1 MAATRQVNRT
11 PHTVRP
17 PEVRAAQVRVR
28 WDRVIVLVA
37 LLAVVTTVTAHALI
51 GAVRD
56 GVRAIMATPEPQP
69 TAQSTVNAAQQAPA
83 APPQCPPAGSGI
95 VHTAPSV
102 TDAAARTVA
111 LTFDD
116 GPGPAT
122 PTVLDILHRNRVP
135 ATFFVIG
142 QRAAEEPDML
152 RQIAADGHAL
162 GNHSWSH
169 HIPNAKA
176 GWKRST
182 LKREIERTNQAIF
195 AATGLKPCLFRPP
208 GGIVK
213 GAAKTT
219 RAAGL
224 EMILWSTDPRDWAA
238 SGSNKSAVIIRKRVA
253 AGLTE
258 EHPVILLHDGGGNR
272 SATVVALQGI
282 IDDYRARGYQ
292 FVTLAKRG

>member
-1 MAATRQVNRT
+1 MAATRQAERK
-11 PHTVRP
+11 PQTVSPAAARP
-17 PEVRAAQVRVR
+17 VRLRVR
-28 WDRVIVLVA
+28 WDRVSVLVA
-37 LLAVVTTVTAHALI
+37 LLAILTTVTVHAVI
-51 GAVRD
+51 SAVQD
-56 GVRAIMATPEPQP
+56 GLRAMSAEPQP
-69 TAQSTVNAAQQAPA
+69 PAETTVAVAQQAPEAHHKCPSPGA
-83 APPQCPPAGSGI
+83 AV
-95 VHTAPSV
+95 VHTAPAV
-102 TDAAARTVA
+102 ADATVRTVA

-122 PTVLDILHRNRVP
+122 PAVLDILHRNGVH

-142 QRAAEEPDML
+142 QRVAAEPGMVQ
-152 RQIAADGHAL
+152 RIAADGHAL

-169 HIPNAKA
+169 HIPSTKA

-182 LKREIERTNQAIF
+182 VTAEIERTNRAIL

-213 GAAKTT
+213 GAR
-219 RAAGL
+219 RATHTAGL
-224 EMILWSTDPRDWAA
+224 SMILWSTDPRDWAA
-238 SGSNKSAVIIRKRVA
+238 SASKKSALVIRKRVA

-272 SATVVALQGI
+272 SATVAALQVI

-292 FVTLAKRG
+292 FVTLAAPG

>member
-1 MAATRQVNRT
+1 MAATRQAERRPQTVN
-11 PHTVRP
+11 PAAARP
-17 PEVRAAQVRVR
+17 ARLRVR
-28 WDRVIVLVA
+28 WDRVSVLVA
-37 LLAVVTTVTAHALI
+37 LLAVLTTVTVHAVISAVQDGLRAMSAEPPPPAETTIGVAQPAPEAHHKC
-51 GAVRD
+51 
-56 GVRAIMATPEPQP
+56 P
-69 TAQSTVNAAQQAPA
+69 SPA
-83 APPQCPPAGSGI
+83 AAV

-102 TDAAARTVA
+102 TDATVRTVA

-122 PTVLDILHRNRVP
+122 PAVLDILQRNGVH

-142 QRAAEEPDML
+142 QRVAAEPNMVQ
-152 RQIAADGHAL
+152 RIAADGHAL

-169 HIPNAKA
+169 PIPSAKA

-182 LKREIERTNQAIF
+182 VTAEIERTNRAIL

-213 GAAKTT
+213 GARRAT
-219 RAAGL
+219 RTAGL
-224 EMILWSTDPRDWAA
+224 SMILWSTDPRDWAA
-238 SGSNKSAVIIRKRVA
+238 AASKKSASVIRKRVA

-258 EHPVILLHDGGGNR
+258 QHPVILLHDGGGNR
-272 SATVVALQGI
+272 SATVAALQGI

-292 FVTLAKRG
+292 FVALAAPG

>member
-1 MAATRQVNRT
+1 MAATRQAERKPQTVS
-11 PHTVRP
+11 PAAVRP
-17 PEVRAAQVRVR
+17 ARLRVR
-28 WDRVIVLVA
+28 WDRVNVLVA
-37 LLAVVTTVTAHALI
+37 LLAVLTIVTAHALI
-51 GAVRD
+51 SAVND
-56 GVRAIMATPEPQP
+56 GLRAM
-69 TAQSTVNAAQQAPA
+69 SA
-83 APPQCPPAGSGI
+83 APPKPAGTTISVARQAPEAHHQCPPPATAV
-95 VHTAPSV
+95 VHTAPPV
-102 TDAAARTVA
+102 AEVATRTVA

-122 PTVLDILHRNRVP
+122 PAVLDILHRNGVR

-142 QRAAEEPDML
+142 QRAAAEPEML
-152 RQIAADGHAL
+152 RRIAADGHAL

-169 HIPNAKA
+169 HIPSAKA

-182 LKREIERTNQAIF
+182 LTAEIERANRAIL

-213 GAAKTT
+213 GAGKAT
-219 RAAGL
+219 RTAGL
-224 EMILWSTDPRDWAA
+224 STILWSTDPRDWAA
-238 SGSNKSAVIIRKRVA
+238 SAGKKSASVIRKRVA

-272 SATVVALQGI
+272 SATVDALQGI

-292 FVTLAKRG
+292 FVTLVKPA

>member
-1 MAATRQVNRT
+1 MAATRQAEHK
-11 PHTVRP
+11 PQTVRP
-17 PEVRAAQVRVR
+17 APVRPVRLGVR
-28 WDRVIVLVA
+28 WDRVSVLVA
-37 LLAVVTTVTAHALI
+37 LLAILTTVTVHAVISAVQDGLRAMSAEAPPPAGTTI
-51 GAVRD
+51 GAV
-56 GVRAIMATPEPQP
+56 
-69 TAQSTVNAAQQAPA
+69 QQAPETHRKCPSPTTAVVHA
-83 APPQCPPAGSGI
+83 APA
-95 VHTAPSV
+95 V
-102 TDAAARTVA
+102 TDDTVRTVA

-122 PTVLDILHRNRVP
+122 PAVLDILHRNGVH

-142 QRAAEEPDML
+142 QRVAAEPDVVQ
-152 RQIAADGHAL
+152 RIAADGHAL

-169 HIPNAKA
+169 HIPSAKA
-176 GWKRST
+176 GWNRST
-182 LKREIERTNQAIF
+182 VTAEIERTNRAIL

-213 GAAKTT
+213 GARKAT

-224 EMILWSTDPRDWAA
+224 SMILWSTDPRDWAVA
-238 SGSNKSAVIIRKRVA
+238 GSKKSASVIRKRVA

-272 SATVVALQGI
+272 SATVAALQGI

-292 FVTLAKRG
+292 FVTLAAPS

>member
-1 MAATRQVNRT
+1 MAAMRQAERS

-17 PEVRAAQVRVR
+17 AAVRPAQTRVR
-28 WDRVIVLVA
+28 WDRVTVLIA

-51 GAVRD
+51 GAVSD
-56 GVRAIMATPEPQP
+56 SVRAMKAKPQLAAAP
-69 TAQSTVNAAQQAPA
+69 TINVAQQAPT
-83 APPQCPPAGSGI
+83 APPSCPSSAPGV
-95 VHTAPSV
+95 VHTAPPV
-102 TDAAARTVA
+102 ADAAARTVA

-122 PTVLDILHRNRVP
+122 PAVLDILHRNGVP

-142 QRAAEEPDML
+142 QRAAAEPDMV
-152 RQIAADGHAL
+152 RRIAADGHAL

-169 HIPNAKA
+169 PIPSAKA

-182 LKREIERTNQAIF
+182 LKREIDRTDQAIS

-213 GAAKTT
+213 GARKVTS
-219 RAAGL
+219 AAGL

-238 SGSNKSAVIIRKRVA
+238 SPSKKSVLSIRKRVA
-253 AGLTE
+253 AGLNE
-258 EHPVILLHDGGGNR
+258 EHPVILLHDGGGDR
-272 SATVVALQGI
+272 SATVAALQGI
-282 IDDYRARGYQ
+282 IDDYRARGYH
-292 FVTLAKRG
+292 FVTLTKPG

>member
-1 MAATRQVNRT
+1 MAATRQAERK
-11 PHTVRP
+11 PQTVSPAALRP
-17 PEVRAAQVRVR
+17 SRLRVR
-28 WDRVIVLVA
+28 WDRVTVLLA
-37 LLAVVTTVTAHALI
+37 LLGVLTTVTAHTVI
-51 GAVRD
+51 SAVND
-56 GVRAIMATPEPQP
+56 GLRAMSAEPP
-69 TAQSTVNAAQQAPA
+69 PPAGTTISVAQQAPEA
-83 APPQCPPAGSGI
+83 HHKCPPPATTV
-95 VHTAPSV
+95 VHTAPAV
-102 TDAAARTVA
+102 ADVAARTVA

-122 PTVLDILHRNRVP
+122 PAVLDILHRNGVR

-142 QRAAEEPDML
+142 QRAATEPEMVQ
-152 RQIAADGHAL
+152 RIAADGHAL

-169 HIPNAKA
+169 RIPSAKA

-182 LKREIERTNQAIF
+182 LTAEIERANRAIL

-213 GAAKTT
+213 GAGKAT
-219 RAAGL
+219 RTAGL
-224 EMILWSTDPRDWAA
+224 SMILWSTDPRDWAA
-238 SGSNKSAVIIRKRVA
+238 SASKKSASAIRTRVA

-272 SATVVALQGI
+272 SATVAALQGI

-292 FVTLAKRG
+292 FVTLAEPN